1 MHPIN
6 LMIVK
11 TIVTLTVITIG
22 YQMILDPTV
31 NIVNDV
37 VKGATDFIS
46 ALPMK

>member
-11 TIVTLTVITIG
+11 TIVVLTVITIG

-31 NIVNDV
+31 NIINDV
-37 VKGATDFIS
+37 VQGASNFIS
-46 ALPMK
+46 QLPTK